1 MSDFSASSLNGKSLY
16 LYYWLFEMSLRKVL
30 RNVVVVVVVFVKKN
44 RLRLLFQEHNMLI
57 DYSKIIKIKRTCFL
71 LILVS

>member
-1 MSDFSASSLNGKSLY
+1 
-16 LYYWLFEMSLRKVL
+16 MSLRKVL